1 VQEGK
6 ILCFPGSEVETWLI
20 HLQQALVPIWVNVH
34 DFIRER
40 NTGQKCKHFESERAL
55 ASYTMRKKLFYPKKR
70 AKAEG
75 PIRALLARI
84 FSN

>member
-1 VQEGK
+1 
-6 ILCFPGSEVETWLI
+6 
-20 HLQQALVPIWVNVH
+20 LQQALVSIWVNIH

-40 NTGQKCKHFESERAL
+40 NTAQKCKHFKSERAL
-55 ASYTMRKKLFYPKKR
+55 AAYTMRKKLFYPKR
-70 AKAEG
+70 EAKAEG